1 MKKGMIKIS
10 VFYPNTE
17 GKKFDMKYYLDHHVP
32 LVSSSLGDVLQAVS
46 YESGLAGGAPG
57 APAPFVAGATM
68 FFNTMEEF
76 GQAFAAASGTLMAD
90 LPNFTEIEPVI
101 QISEVMA

>member
-1 MKKGMIKIS
+1 MIK
-10 VFYPNTE
+10 VTVLYPNTD
-17 GKKFDMKYYLDHHVP
+17 GKKFDMNYYLDHHVP
-32 LVSSSLGDVLQAVS
+32 LVSSSLGEALQAVS

-76 GQAFAAASGTLMAD
+76 GQAFGPASGTLIAD
-90 LPNFTEIEPVI
+90 LPNFTDIEPVI
-101 QISEVMA
+101 QISEVIA